1 MAKVINEL
9 VQDDTQASKVLN
21 IQHTS
26 IKTDVSGNEVEV
38 VEWTE
43 QINADEAIANCENH
57 KAQLEAQLAAC
68 EAELAD
74 MIAIRDAE

>member
-9 VQDDTQASKVLN
+9 IQDTTDAPKVLN

-26 IKTDVSGNEVEV
+26 MKTDVNGNEIEV

-43 QINADEAIANCENH
+43 QINVDEAIANCENH
-57 KAQLEAQLAAC
+57 KAKLEADLAVC

>member
-9 VQDDTQASKVLN
+9 VQDTTDAPKMLN

-26 IKTDVSGNEVEV
+26 MKTDVSGNEIEV

-43 QINADEAIANCENH
+43 QINVDEAIANCETH
-57 KAQLEAQLAAC
+57 KANLEAQLAAC
-68 EAELAD
+68 ETELAD